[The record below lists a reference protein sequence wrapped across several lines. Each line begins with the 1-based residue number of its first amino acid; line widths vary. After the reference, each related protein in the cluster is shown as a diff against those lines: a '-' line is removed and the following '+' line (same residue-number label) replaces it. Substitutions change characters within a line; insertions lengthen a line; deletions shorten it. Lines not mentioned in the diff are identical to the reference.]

1 MNSTPPTIDRPAY
14 AKLAFA
20 PLGLLLCV
28 APLHAA
34 ATASGPSSTALAVDL
49 LALAV
54 GALLG
59 WLGGDL
65 TPPREAPMG
74 RPRPRLRWPRPLL
87 SRRAA

>member
-1 MNSTPPTIDRPAY
+1 VNSTPHPIDRPAF

-34 ATASGPSSTALAVDL
+34 ATASGLGASALAVDL

-65 TPPREAPMG
+65 TPADEAPVG
-74 RPRPRLRWPRPLL
+74 RPRLRWPRPLL
-87 SRRAA
+87 RRRAA